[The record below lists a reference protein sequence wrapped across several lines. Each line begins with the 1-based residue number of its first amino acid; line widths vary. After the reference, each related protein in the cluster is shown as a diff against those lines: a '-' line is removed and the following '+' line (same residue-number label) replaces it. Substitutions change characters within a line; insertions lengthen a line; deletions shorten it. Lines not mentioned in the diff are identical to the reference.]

1 MIQRPKNEV
10 FGYFLY
16 SDLLDRPDM
25 TYGDGGRYTKKSISL
40 GTSQQ
45 DTEVEQVWQDD
56 TVLHFSGGQAWEC
69 PLVS

>member
-25 TYGDGGRYTKKSISL
+25 TYGDGAKCERRGRYTKKSISL

-45 DTEVEQVWQDD
+45 DTEVEQV
-56 TVLHFSGGQAWEC
+56 
-69 PLVS
+69 

>member
-25 TYGDGGRYTKKSISL
+25 TYGDGAKCVQVKKVEV
-40 GTSQQ
+40 GTPRSR
-45 DTEVEQVWQDD
+45 
-56 TVLHFSGGQAWEC
+56 
-69 PLVS
+69 

>member
-25 TYGDGGRYTKKSISL
+25 TYGDGAKCVQVKKVQVL
-40 GTSQQ
+40 
-45 DTEVEQVWQDD
+45 EQVNKTDIWP
-56 TVLHFSGGQAWEC
+56 W
-69 PLVS
+69 

>member
-25 TYGDGGRYTKKSISL
+25 TYGDGAKCERRGRYTKKSISL

-45 DTEVEQVWQDD
+45 DTEVE
-56 TVLHFSGGQAWEC
+56 S
-69 PLVS
+69 

>member
-25 TYGDGGRYTKKSISL
+25 TYGDGAKCVQVKKVRYTKKSISL

-45 DTEVEQVWQDD
+45 DTEVEQV
-56 TVLHFSGGQAWEC
+56 
-69 PLVS
+69 

>member
-25 TYGDGGRYTKKSISL
+25 TYGDGAKCVQVKKVHIEKSISF

-45 DTEVEQVWQDD
+45 DTEVEQV
-56 TVLHFSGGQAWEC
+56 
-69 PLVS
+69 